1 MLCVGSEKPS
11 SVFFK
16 GLLSGSFTQH
26 MIMIIHVMS
35 VTAQAITLLII
46 TEPLLVFFGSSE
58 VLESNLITLVS
69 PSESFSY
76 SSTFG
81 WGWGGGRVEGA
92 RVINR
97 ERVGGGGYLGERLFN
112 LANHGSNL
120 PRDLQSIKDLKVFKK
135 RHLTVYLIN
144 RLHEV
149 LRISLCILLFNTIF
163 NEYTRLVLDFRI
175 FFILSLI
182 FLSL

>member
-1 MLCVGSEKPS
+1 MLCVGSEKHS

-46 TEPLLVFFGSSE
+46 TEPLLVFLGSSE
-58 VLESNLITLVS
+58 VLEINLITLVS
-69 PSESFSY
+69 PSESFSN

-81 WGWGGGRVEGA
+81 ESRGRGWL
-92 RVINR
+92 I
-97 ERVGGGGYLGERLFN
+97 ERVGGGGYLRERLFN

-144 RLHEV
+144 KLHEV
-149 LRISLCILLFNTIF
+149 LKNSLCNLLFNTIF

-182 FLSL
+182 FLSLWILCN

>member
-1 MLCVGSEKPS
+1 MLCVGSEKHS

-26 MIMIIHVMS
+26 MIMIIHVIS

-46 TEPLLVFFGSSE
+46 TEPLLVFLGSSE

-69 PSESFSY
+69 PSESFSN

-81 WGWGGGRVEGA
+81 WGWGGGAGVEGA

-97 ERVGGGGYLGERLFN
+97 ESGGGG
-112 LANHGSNL
+112 
-120 PRDLQSIKDLKVFKK
+120 I
-135 RHLTVYLIN
+135 
-144 RLHEV
+144 
-149 LRISLCILLFNTIF
+149 
-163 NEYTRLVLDFRI
+163 
-175 FFILSLI
+175 
-182 FLSL
+182 

>member
-1 MLCVGSEKPS
+1 MLCVGSEKHS

-46 TEPLLVFFGSSE
+46 TEPLLVFLGSSE

-69 PSESFSY
+69 PSESFSN

-81 WGWGGGRVEGA
+81 WGWEGGRVEGA

-97 ERVGGGGYLGERLFN
+97 EREWGGGGYLGERLFN

-163 NEYTRLVLDFRI
+163 NEYTRLV
-175 FFILSLI
+175 
-182 FLSL
+182 

>member
-1 MLCVGSEKPS
+1 MLCVGSEKHS

-16 GLLSGSFTQH
+16 GLLCGSFTQH

-46 TEPLLVFFGSSE
+46 TEPLLVFLGSSE
-58 VLESNLITLVS
+58 VLESNLITLAS
-69 PSESFSY
+69 PSESFSN

-81 WGWGGGRVEGA
+81 WGWGGRVEGA

-97 ERVGGGGYLGERLFN
+97 ERLGGGYLGERLFN

>member
-1 MLCVGSEKPS
+1 MLCVGSEKHS

-16 GLLSGSFTQH
+16 GVLSGSFTQH

-46 TEPLLVFFGSSE
+46 TEPLLVFLGSSE

-69 PSESFSY
+69 PSESFSN

-81 WGWGGGRVEGA
+81 WGLGGGAGVEGA

-97 ERVGGGGYLGERLFN
+97 ESGGGG
-112 LANHGSNL
+112 
-120 PRDLQSIKDLKVFKK
+120 VFKGA
-135 RHLTVYLIN
+135 LI
-144 RLHEV
+144 
-149 LRISLCILLFNTIF
+149 
-163 NEYTRLVLDFRI
+163 
-175 FFILSLI
+175 
-182 FLSL
+182 

>member
-11 SVFFK
+11 SVFFN

-46 TEPLLVFFGSSE
+46 TEPLLVFLGSSE

-69 PSESFSY
+69 PSESFSN

-97 ERVGGGGYLGERLFN
+97 ERVGGGG
-112 LANHGSNL
+112 
-120 PRDLQSIKDLKVFKK
+120 VF
-135 RHLTVYLIN
+135 RGALI
-144 RLHEV
+144 
-149 LRISLCILLFNTIF
+149 
-163 NEYTRLVLDFRI
+163 
-175 FFILSLI
+175 
-182 FLSL
+182 

>member
-1 MLCVGSEKPS
+1 MLCVGSEKHS

-46 TEPLLVFFGSSE
+46 TEPLLVFLGSSE

-69 PSESFSY
+69 PSESFSN

-81 WGWGGGRVEGA
+81 WGWGGGGESRG
-92 RVINR
+92 RGWLI
-97 ERVGGGGYLGERLFN
+97 ERDWGGYLGERLFN

>member
-46 TEPLLVFFGSSE
+46 TEPLLVFLGSSE

-69 PSESFSY
+69 PSESFSN
-76 SSTFG
+76 SSTFW
-81 WGWGGGRVEGA
+81 WGWGGG
-92 RVINR
+92 VINR

-149 LRISLCILLFNTIF
+149 LRISLCILLFNTMF

>member
-1 MLCVGSEKPS
+1 MGGV
-11 SVFFK
+11 
-16 GLLSGSFTQH
+16 
-26 MIMIIHVMS
+26 
-35 VTAQAITLLII
+35 
-46 TEPLLVFFGSSE
+46 
-58 VLESNLITLVS
+58 
-69 PSESFSY
+69 
-76 SSTFG
+76 
-81 WGWGGGRVEGA
+81 GGGGGVEGA

-97 ERVGGGGYLGERLFN
+97 ESGGGGYLRERLFN

-144 RLHEV
+144 RWHEV
-149 LRISLCILLFNTIF
+149 LKISLCNLLFNTIF

>member
-1 MLCVGSEKPS
+1 MLCVGSEKHS

-35 VTAQAITLLII
+35 VIAQAITLLII
-46 TEPLLVFFGSSE
+46 TEPLLVFLGSSE
-58 VLESNLITLVS
+58 VLES
-69 PSESFSY
+69 FSN

>member
-1 MLCVGSEKPS
+1 MLCVGSEKHS

-46 TEPLLVFFGSSE
+46 TEPLLVFLGSSE

-69 PSESFSY
+69 PSESFSN

-81 WGWGGGRVEGA
+81 WGWGGGGVEGA

-97 ERVGGGGYLGERLFN
+97 ESGGGYLRERLFN

-144 RLHEV
+144 RLHQV
-149 LRISLCILLFNTIF
+149 LKISLCNLLFNTIF

>member
-1 MLCVGSEKPS
+1 MLCVGSEKHS

-35 VTAQAITLLII
+35 VTAETITLLII
-46 TEPLLVFFGSSE
+46 TEPLLVFLGSSE

-69 PSESFSY
+69 PSESFSN

-97 ERVGGGGYLGERLFN
+97 ERVEGGGG
-112 LANHGSNL
+112 
-120 PRDLQSIKDLKVFKK
+120 I
-135 RHLTVYLIN
+135 
-144 RLHEV
+144 
-149 LRISLCILLFNTIF
+149 
-163 NEYTRLVLDFRI
+163 
-175 FFILSLI
+175 
-182 FLSL
+182 

>member
-1 MLCVGSEKPS
+1 M
-11 SVFFK
+11 
-16 GLLSGSFTQH
+16 
-26 MIMIIHVMS
+26 
-35 VTAQAITLLII
+35 
-46 TEPLLVFFGSSE
+46 
-58 VLESNLITLVS
+58 
-69 PSESFSY
+69 
-76 SSTFG
+76 
-81 WGWGGGRVEGA
+81 
-92 RVINR
+92 INR
-97 ERVGGGGYLGERLFN
+97 EWGGGYLGERLFN

-135 RHLTVYLIN
+135 RHLTVYLVN

>member
-46 TEPLLVFFGSSE
+46 TEPLLLFLGSSE

-69 PSESFSY
+69 PSESFSN

-81 WGWGGGRVEGA
+81 WGCGGGGRVEGA

-97 ERVGGGGYLGERLFN
+97 ERGG
-112 LANHGSNL
+112 
-120 PRDLQSIKDLKVFKK
+120 VF
-135 RHLTVYLIN
+135 RGALI
-144 RLHEV
+144 
-149 LRISLCILLFNTIF
+149 
-163 NEYTRLVLDFRI
+163 
-175 FFILSLI
+175 
-182 FLSL
+182 